1 MKTTT
6 LAVAVLSVAAL
17 AAPSRATGGD
27 RVSGQVPEANSSVVA
42 AADPAALVQVT
53 GAVATLADDRIE
65 VKVERVAAD
74 SPEVTT
80 AMVGQTVAFR
90 LTPTTEKPNE
100 LKAGD
105 RVDLWFKEADN
116 DRLAIRIVVAQA
128 GGDASGTAG
137 GPAAS
142 AAPPSQPAAP
152 SSPAAGASSGA
163 AAAPSQ
169 PVAPSSPVVS
179 GSPDAAAAPSQ
190 PVAPSSPVVSG
201 SPDAAPAPGGP
212 ADLNPAA
219 DRPAAPLAAPAAAV
233 PDVSSLWSL
242 AGMIGLAALV
252 AFVFL
257 RLTLHTGKAHA
268 SISLSQGGQRR

>member
-1 MKTTT
+1 MKTTI
-6 LAVAVLSVAAL
+6 LAVAILSVAAL

-42 AADPAALVQVT
+42 AADPAELVQVT

-74 SPEVTT
+74 APEVTA
-80 AMVGQTVAFR
+80 AMVGKTVAFR
-90 LTPTTEKPNE
+90 LNPTTEKPNE

-105 RVDLWFKEADN
+105 RVDLWFKEGDN

-128 GGDASGTAG
+128 GGDASGSAAG
-137 GPAAS
+137 S
-142 AAPPSQPAAP
+142 AAPAVPPSQSAAP
-152 SSPAAGASSGA
+152 SSPEVGESSGA

-179 GSPDAAAAPSQ
+179 GSSDATAAP
-190 PVAPSSPVVSG
+190 G
-201 SPDAAPAPGGP
+201 DP
-212 ADLNPAA
+212 ADLNPTA
-219 DRPAAPLAAPAAAV
+219 DRPAAPLAAPAAPV
-233 PDVSSLWSL
+233 PDVGSLWSL
-242 AGMIGLAALV
+242 AGLIGLAALV